1 MSDEPLYRLKRSAMK
16 MKSHPIIQN
25 GTLTKRFHSV
35 DLKVA
40 VQVIPEGFVVG
51 TKLATGKVIQE
62 SNEVYKNI
70 KAAELA
76 FSNTLWTQ
84 RKWL

>member
-1 MSDEPLYRLKRSAMK
+1 MTDGTLYRLKRSAMK
-16 MKSHPIIQN
+16 MKDNPTDMY
-25 GTLTKRFHSV
+25 GTLTKRFHNV
-35 DLKVA
+35 NLKVA

-51 TKLATGKVIQE
+51 TKLATGKVIPE